1 MGTIPAA
8 TTAEERKLQKKII
21 RKKRRAEE
29 EAAGGKS
36 AKLNKEEKEEREEK
50 EEKEDKKEKK
60 KGKVD
65 KKKGKEDR
73 KKGKK
78 NKVEADAASPK
89 KKGKRFDIGRVIHAF
104 LDSCPLKKASFAQVT
119 GKVLEEFT
127 SVKIQ
132 PDMPEEQL
140 VTKINKKIKLNPN
153 INIKNGEIILV

>member
-1 MGTIPAA
+1 MG
-8 TTAEERKLQKKII
+8 
-21 RKKRRAEE
+21 
-29 EAAGGKS
+29 
-36 AKLNKEEKEEREEK
+36 KLNKEEREEK
-50 EEKEDKKEKK
+50 EEK
-60 KGKVD
+60 D
-65 KKKGKEDR
+65 KKKGKEDK

-89 KKGKRFDIGRVIHAF
+89 KEKGKRFDIGRVIHAF

>member
-1 MGTIPAA
+1 MGK
-8 TTAEERKLQKKII
+8 R
-21 RKKRRAEE
+21 RKK
-29 EAAGGKS
+29 K
-36 AKLNKEEKEEREEK
+36 
-50 EEKEDKKEKK
+50 DK
-60 KGKVD
+60 D
-65 KKKGKEDR
+65 KKKGKEAKKKGKKE

-89 KKGKRFDIGRVIHAF
+89 KEKGKRFDIGRVIHAF

>member
-1 MGTIPAA
+1 MG
-8 TTAEERKLQKKII
+8 
-21 RKKRRAEE
+21 E
-29 EAAGGKS
+29 EAAGGKP
-36 AKLNKEEKEEREEK
+36 AKLNKEE
-50 EEKEDKKEKK
+50 K

-65 KKKGKEDR
+65 KKKGKEDK

-89 KKGKRFDIGRVIHAF
+89 KEKGKRFDIGRVIHAF

-132 PDMPEEQL
+132 PDMPEDQL
-140 VTKINKKIKLNPN
+140 VTKINKK
-153 INIKNGEIILV
+153 